1 MGATISEHWEAGF
14 RCFGIATGETPTH
27 MTPIQTAALK
37 AEIDGSLVRLSV
49 TGTPTKD
56 ELDAVMAWFDELQ
69 AQYQDIPL
77 YLEMPK
83 MHFDGLG
90 DMRKAFF
97 GLAHIMRGMEDI
109 EKCAVVTDSPFLRS
123 TAQVEGAVLPN
134 MDVDTFGIVELAEA
148 EQWLES
154 EAA

>member
-1 MGATISEHWEAGF
+1 
-14 RCFGIATGETPTH
+14 

-37 AEIDGSLVRLSV
+37 AEIDDSIVRLSV

-56 ELDAVMAWFDELQ
+56 ELDSVMSWFDELQ
-69 AQYQDIPL
+69 ANYQDIPL

-90 DMRKAFF
+90 DMRKAFL
-97 GLAHIMRGMEDI
+97 GLAHIMRGMEDV
-109 EKCAVVTDSPFLRS
+109 EKCAIVTDSPFLRS

-134 MDVDTFGIVELAEA
+134 MEVDTFGIVDLAEA
-148 EQWLES
+148 EEWLEEDAS
-154 EAA
+154 QAA